1 MFNTK
6 KALLIALPFLATGA
20 LVGCGKKYDVKLV
33 VYNWEDYIDEGTDE
47 MGNFDHVG
55 TIEAFEK
62 YYKENTGLTLKV
74 DYRTFA
80 TNEIMYAQIEKG
92 SVSPDLVCPSD
103 YMIQKMANE
112 GMLEPFSYDS
122 EKDTY
127 GASLSNWDKYGS
139 PFIRTRFAEQKLSDN
154 KTSFLQYAVPYFWGT
169 MGFTYDP
176 ETFKD
181 DLTDTITSWECL
193 WSDDARLKSKFSLKD
208 SYRDSYVPA
217 IFHVYKDDIAKIPED
232 AVDYNAQLSTI
243 FNKCDDRT
251 LELVEAALIEA
262 KKKTVK
268 TFEVDDGK
276 GDIVTGALKANLAWS
291 GDSVFSMDEA
301 EDAGK
306 ILNYSLPKEGSN
318 VWFDGWCMPKGAN
331 KELAEEFVNFICD
344 PANAA
349 GCMAAVGYTSPIVG
363 EDMWEYVDETYA
375 ADEGDTDVYT
385 VDLSFYFGDTVEDA
399 TINIPNSEA
408 GRQFDAQYPTEE
420 ALKKCCLMKDF
431 GSQTEKVEA
440 MWKRVKAA

>member
-176 ETFKD
+176 EAIKTSPI
-181 DLTDTITSWECL
+181 DTWECL
-193 WSDDARLKSKFSLKD
+193 WSDDANLKNAFSLKD

-217 IFHVYKDDIAKIPED
+217 IFHVYKDEIAAIPED
-232 AVDYNAQLSTI
+232 DPDYNAKLSAI
-243 FNKCDDRT
+243 FNRCDDAT
-251 LELVEAALIEA
+251 IAKVEAALKEA

-268 TFEVDDGK
+268 NFEVDDGK
-276 GDIVTGALKANLAWS
+276 SDIVNGNLKANLAWS
-291 GDSVFSMDEA
+291 GDSVFSMDQA
-301 EDAGK
+301 EEAGK
-306 ILNYSLPKEGSN
+306 TLKYSLPTEGSN

-331 KELAEEFVNFICD
+331 KELAEEFVNFICA
-344 PANAA
+344 PENAA
-349 GCMAAVGYTSPIVG
+349 GCMEAVGYTSPIVG
-363 EDMWEYVDETYA
+363 EEMWEYVEETYA
-375 ADEGDTDVYT
+375 AEEAMSNVYT

-399 TINIPNSEA
+399 KIRISSDDA
-408 GRQFDAQYPTEE
+408 GRQFDAQYPTEA